1 MKKQKTTINVNGLSI
16 DDIMNKDWNDLA
28 KLNLADLKAL
38 TQRLVS
44 ASNKR
49 LKRLESSNVGDY
61 SSALQG
67 RKKSGGRFSTKGK
80 NINELR
86 SEFRKAKT
94 FLKSKTSTITG
105 TRKVINTMSK
115 KITGSGLDK
124 VGGFKSE
131 RTYKRFWNLYHDL
144 EQTQSG
150 LIGIV
155 GGSAEVQKI
164 VYDAM
169 KNNRS
174 NAGAIQEIN
183 QRLDELYEDLNDNDY
198 NFDDED
204 NEDVFN
210 IDDLF

>member
-1 MKKQKTTINVNGLSI
+1 MKKQKTTLNVKGLSI

-67 RKKSGGRFSTKGK
+67 RKKSSGRFSTKGK

-86 SEFRKAKT
+86 NEFRKAKA

-105 TRKVINTMSK
+105 TRKIINTMSK

-124 VGGFKSE
+124 IGGFKSE

-169 KNNRS
+169 KKNRS

-183 QRLDELYEDLNDNDY
+183 QRLDELYEDLNDDY

-204 NEDVFN
+204 DKDVFN

>member
-1 MKKQKTTINVNGLSI
+1 MKKQKTTLNVKGLSI

-61 SSALQG
+61 SGALQR
-67 RKKSGGRFSTKGK
+67 RKKSNGRFSTKGK

-86 SEFRKAKT
+86 SEFRKAKN
-94 FLKSKTSTITG
+94 FLQSKTSTIAG
-105 TRKVINTMSK
+105 TRKTINTISK
-115 KITGSGLDK
+115 KITGSGLGEVK
-124 VGGFKSE
+124 GFKSA
-131 RTYKRFWNLYHDL
+131 RTYKRFWNIYHQL

-150 LIGIV
+150 LISITV
-155 GGSAEVQKI
+155 GSAEAQKI

-169 KNNRS
+169 KKNRS
-174 NAGAIQEIN
+174 NTGAIQEVN
-183 QRLDELYEDLNDNDY
+183 NRLDELYEDLASKY
-198 NFDDED
+198 NFDDEEE
-204 NEDVFN
+204 EDVFN

>member
-1 MKKQKTTINVNGLSI
+1 MKKQKATLNVKGLSI

-61 SSALQG
+61 SGALQG

-86 SEFRKAKT
+86 SEFRKAKA

-115 KITGSGLDK
+115 KITGSNLDTI
-124 VGGFKSE
+124 GGFKSE

-174 NAGAIQEIN
+174 NVGAIQEIN
-183 QRLDELYEDLNDNDY
+183 QRLDELYEDLNNDY

-204 NEDVFN
+204 DEDVFN

>member
-1 MKKQKTTINVNGLSI
+1 MKKQKTTLNVKGLSI

-49 LKRLESSNVGDY
+49 LKRLGSSNVGDY

-86 SEFRKAKT
+86 SEFRKAKA

-105 TRKVINTMSK
+105 TRKFINTMSK
-115 KITGSGLDK
+115 KITGSSLDK

-174 NAGAIQEIN
+174 NAGAMEEIN

-198 NFDDED
+198 NFDED
-204 NEDVFN
+204 DEDVFN

>member
-1 MKKQKTTINVNGLSI
+1 MKKQKATLNVKGLSI

-86 SEFRKAKT
+86 SEFRKAKS

-105 TRKVINTMSK
+105 TKKVINTMSK

-174 NAGAIQEIN
+174 NSGAIQEIN
-183 QRLDELYEDLNDNDY
+183 QRLDELYEDLNDDY
-198 NFDDED
+198 NFDED
-204 NEDVFN
+204 DEDVFN
-210 IDDLF
+210 INDLF

>member
-1 MKKQKTTINVNGLSI
+1 MKKQKTTLNVKGLSI

-28 KLNLADLKAL
+28 KLNLVDLKAL

-80 NINELR
+80 NINEIR
-86 SEFRKAKT
+86 SEFRKAKA

-183 QRLDELYEDLNDNDY
+183 QRLDELYEDLNDDY

-204 NEDVFN
+204 DEDVFN

>member
-1 MKKQKTTINVNGLSI
+1 MKKQKTTINVKGLSI

-28 KLNLADLKAL
+28 KLNLTDLKAL

-61 SSALQG
+61 SGALQR

-115 KITGSGLDK
+115 KITGSGLDTI
-124 VGGFKSE
+124 GGFKSE

-183 QRLDELYEDLNDNDY
+183 QRLDELYEDLNDDY
-198 NFDDED
+198 NFDEDDED
-204 NEDVFN
+204 AFN

>member
-1 MKKQKTTINVNGLSI
+1 MKKQKTTLNVKGLSI

-28 KLNLADLKAL
+28 KLNLTDLKAL

-61 SSALQG
+61 STALQR
-67 RKKSGGRFSTKGK
+67 RKKSVGRFSTKGK

-86 SEFRKAKT
+86 SEFRKAKN
-94 FLKSKTSTITG
+94 FLQSKTSTIVG
-105 TRKVINTMSK
+105 TRKTINTISK
-115 KITGSGLDK
+115 KITGSGLGEVK
-124 VGGFKSE
+124 GFKSE
-131 RTYKRFWNLYHDL
+131 RTYKRFWNLYHQL

-155 GGSAEVQKI
+155 GGSTEVQKI

-169 KNNRS
+169 KHNRS
-174 NAGAIQEIN
+174 NVGAIQEIN
-183 QRLDELYEDLNDNDY
+183 QRLDELYEDLNDDY
-198 NFDDED
+198 NFDED
-204 NEDVFN
+204 DEDVFN

>member
-1 MKKQKTTINVNGLSI
+1 MKKQKATINVKGLSI
-16 DDIMNKDWNDLA
+16 DDIMNKDWSDLA
-28 KLNLADLKAL
+28 KLNLTDLKAL

-61 SSALQG
+61 SGALQR
-67 RKKSGGRFSTKGK
+67 RKKSVGEFSTKGK

-86 SEFRKAKT
+86 SEFRKAKN
-94 FLKSKTSTITG
+94 FLQSKTSTIAG
-105 TRKVINTMSK
+105 TRKTINIISK
-115 KITGSGLDK
+115 KITGSGLNETQ
-124 VGGFKSE
+124 GFKSA
-131 RTYKRFWNLYHDL
+131 RTYKRFWNLYHIL
-144 EQTQSG
+144 EETQSG
-150 LIGIV
+150 LISITI
-155 GGSAEVQKI
+155 GSAEAQKI

-174 NAGAIQEIN
+174 NAGAIQEVN
-183 QRLDELYEDLNDNDY
+183 DRLDELYEDLASKY

>member
-1 MKKQKTTINVNGLSI
+1 MKKQKTTLNVKGLSI

-86 SEFRKAKT
+86 SEFRKAKS

-155 GGSAEVQKI
+155 GGSAEAQKI

-183 QRLDELYEDLNDNDY
+183 QRLDELYEDLNDDY

-204 NEDVFN
+204 DEDVFN

>member
-1 MKKQKTTINVNGLSI
+1 MKKQKATINVNGLSI

-28 KLNLADLKAL
+28 KLNLVDLKAL

-144 EQTQSG
+144 EQTQNG

-174 NAGAIQEIN
+174 NAGAIKEIN
-183 QRLDELYEDLNDNDY
+183 QRLDELYEDLNDDY

-204 NEDVFN
+204 DEDVFN

>member
-1 MKKQKTTINVNGLSI
+1 MKKKQKLNIDVKGLSI
-16 DDIMNKDWNDLA
+16 NDIMNKDWNDLA
-28 KLNLADLKAL
+28 KLNLTDLKAL

-49 LKRLESSNVGDY
+49 IKRLESSNVGDY

-80 NINELR
+80 NINDLR

-183 QRLDELYEDLNDNDY
+183 QRLDELYEDLNNDDY
-198 NFDDED
+198 NFDED
-204 NEDVFN
+204 DEDVFN

>member
-1 MKKQKTTINVNGLSI
+1 MKKQKATLNVKGLSI

-61 SSALQG
+61 SGALQG
-67 RKKSGGRFSTKGK
+67 RKKSGGKFSTKGK

-86 SEFRKAKT
+86 SEFRKAKS

-124 VGGFKSE
+124 IGGFRSE
-131 RTYKRFWNLYHDL
+131 RTYKRFWNLYHQL

-164 VYDAM
+164 VYDSM

-183 QRLDELYEDLNDNDY
+183 QRLDELYEDLNNDNY
-198 NFDDED
+198 NFDDEVD
-204 NEDVFN
+204 KDVFN

>member
-1 MKKQKTTINVNGLSI
+1 MKKQKTTINVKGLSI

-67 RKKSGGRFSTKGK
+67 RKKSDGRFSTKGK

-86 SEFRKAKT
+86 SEFRKAKS

-183 QRLDELYEDLNDNDY
+183 QRLDELYEDLNDDY

-204 NEDVFN
+204 DEDVFN